1 MHCKAMKNIVDILE
15 PVYAAT
21 KKLQSEQL
29 FMGDFY
35 KLRLELK
42 VSIKAMFTP
51 TSILL
56 EYCV

>member
-1 MHCKAMKNIVDILE
+1 MKNIVDILE

-51 TSILL
+51 NSILL
-56 EYCV
+56 ESCV